1 MLYIYGRNADGS
13 VDEIPYCKIGLENVF
28 ITFGTTEPGTYHIRL
43 TFYLP
48 GGSPVALQFP
58 SWG

>member
-1 MLYIYGRNADGS
+1 VLYIYGRNADGS

-28 ITFGTTEPGTYHIRL
+28 ITFGTTEPGTYHNRL